1 MSFRVL
7 SFRVAVC
14 LGLAFAVNA
23 PAYDYEAHRSINKLA
38 LATLPKEFPAFAKTT
53 RAAERIAFLAGEPDR
68 WRNTPDLTLKHLNG
82 PDHYFD
88 IEDLAPLGL
97 SLDQLPPLRYEF
109 TMQLA
114 EARLKHQASLPPI
127 DSEHNLDHTK
137 ELIGFLPWS
146 IAEGFS
152 KLKSAFSY
160 LKAYQ
165 EAGTADEI
173 ANAQANVI
181 YYMGVMG
188 HFVGDAAQPL
198 HTTIHFNGWVGE
210 NPHGYTTSKG
220 FHSWIDGG
228 YLAKVPVDLDELK
241 NRLEPAR
248 LIRSIAQA
256 DADPSMFAEALRFV
270 RDQHKLVEPLYQL
283 DKEGKLSPN
292 RPRGQEGR
300 AFFDQQFL
308 TASEELG
315 SLWFSAWREAPPDS
329 YLKSHLAHRR
339 SQSMKTRP

>member
-1 MSFRVL
+1 MSYRVL

-23 PAYDYEAHRSINKLA
+23 PAYDYEAHRSINQLA
-38 LATLPKEFPAFAKTT
+38 LATLPKEFPGFVKTAK
-53 RAAERIAFLAGEPDR
+53 AAERIAFLAGEPDR
-68 WRNTPDLTLKHLNG
+68 WRNTPDLTLKHLNA

-97 SLDQLPPLRYEF
+97 SLDRLPPLRYQF

-114 EARLKHQASLPPI
+114 EARLKHQATLAPI
-127 DSEHNLDHTK
+127 DPDHNPDHTR
-137 ELIGFLPWS
+137 ELVGFLPWS
-146 IAEGFS
+146 IAEGFA

-165 EAGTADEI
+165 EAGTTDEI
-173 ANAQANVI
+173 ANAQADVI

-198 HTTIHFNGWVGE
+198 HTTRHFNGWVGD

-228 YLAKVPVDLDELK
+228 YLAKVPVDVAALRDRLK
-241 NRLEPAR
+241 SAKP
-248 LIRSIAQA
+248 IRSISEAE
-256 DADPSMFAEALRFV
+256 ADPSMFAEALQFV
-270 RDQHKLVEPLYQL
+270 RNQHKLVEPLYEL

-292 RPRGQEGR
+292 RRQGQEGR
-300 AFFDQQFL
+300 SFFEQQFL
-308 TASEELG
+308 TAAQELG
-315 SLWFSAWREAPPDS
+315 SLWYSAWREAQSDS
-329 YLKSHLAHRR
+329 YLKSYLSRR
-339 SQSMKTRP
+339 RNQR

>member
-1 MSFRVL
+1 MSYRVL

-14 LGLAFAVNA
+14 SGFAIA
-23 PAYDYEAHRSINKLA
+23 ISASAYDYEAHRSINQLA
-38 LATLPKEFPAFAKTT
+38 LATLPREFPAFVKTAK
-53 RAAERIAFLAGEPDR
+53 AADRIAFLAGEPDR

-109 TMQLA
+109 TMELA
-114 EARLKHQASLPPI
+114 KARLKHQASLPTI
-127 DSEHNLDHTK
+127 DPDHNLDHTR
-137 ELIGFLPWS
+137 ELVGFLPWS
-146 IAEGFS
+146 IAEGFA

-160 LKAYQ
+160 LKVYQ
-165 EAGTADEI
+165 EAGTTDEI
-173 ANAQANVI
+173 NNAQADVI

-198 HTTIHFNGWVGE
+198 HTTRHFNGWVGD

-228 YLAKVPVDLDELK
+228 YLAKVPVDVAALK
-241 NRLEPAR
+241 DRLKSAKA
-248 LIRSIAQA
+248 IRSISEAQ
-256 DADPSMFAEALRFV
+256 ADPSMFPEALQFV
-270 RDQHKLVEPLYQL
+270 RNQHKLVEPLYEL

-292 RPRGQEGR
+292 RPQGQDGR
-300 AFFDQQFL
+300 AFFEQQFL
-308 TASEELG
+308 TAAQELG
-315 SLWFSAWREAPPDS
+315 NLWYTAWREAPPDS
-329 YLKSHLAHRR
+329 YLKSYLSRR
-339 SQSMKTRP
+339 RNQR